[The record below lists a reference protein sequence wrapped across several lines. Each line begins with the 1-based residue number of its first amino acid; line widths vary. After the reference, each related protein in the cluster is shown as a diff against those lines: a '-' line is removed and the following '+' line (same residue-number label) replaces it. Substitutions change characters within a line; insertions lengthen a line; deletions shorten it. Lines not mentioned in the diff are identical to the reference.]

1 MAISI
6 KSNSS
11 SALDTVRNSEQN
23 TTALKPQSNATK
35 KVNFFRSTLQELS
48 KAEWPSFKYILNWIV
63 VIVIF
68 TTTVSLFL
76 SFVDNTSKSGV
87 NYVSCFSKKNSA
99 ENCNGKLWN
108 ELTFN
113 N

>member
-11 SALDTVRNSEQN
+11 SALDTVRNSDQS
-23 TTALKPQSNATK
+23 TTSLKPNSDNVQR
-35 KVNFFRSTLQELS
+35 VNFLQSTMYELS
-48 KAEWPSFKYILNWIV
+48 KAEWPTFKYILNWIV

-68 TTTVSLFL
+68 TTAVSLFL

-87 NYVSCFSKKNSA
+87 NYVSCFSKKNSP

>member
-11 SALDTVRNSEQN
+11 SVLDTVRNSETNSSAPKIQSN
-23 TTALKPQSNATK
+23 TTE
-35 KVNFFRSTLQELS
+35 KVNFFKSTIQELS
-48 KAEWPSFKYILNWIV
+48 KAEWPTFRYILNWIF
-63 VIVIF
+63 VIIIF
-68 TTTVSLFL
+68 TSVISIFL

-87 NYVSCFSKKNSA
+87 NYVSCFAKKNTLGS
-99 ENCNGKLWN
+99 CNEKLWN